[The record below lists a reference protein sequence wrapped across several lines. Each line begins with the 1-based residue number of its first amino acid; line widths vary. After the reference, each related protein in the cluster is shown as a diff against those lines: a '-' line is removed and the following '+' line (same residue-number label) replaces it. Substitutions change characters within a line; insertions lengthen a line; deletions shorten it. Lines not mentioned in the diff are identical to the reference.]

1 MPNEKNRRKR
11 AKNLGPIIAEI
22 KKNSLI
28 DFYLRHSK
36 HITNLRFV

>member
-28 DFYLRHSK
+28 DFASGIRS
-36 HITNLRFV
+36 ISQT